1 MQKRPLVPTKTPPL
15 SQYVIN
21 CLAAL
26 MALAGFSI
34 LILSIAS
41 DLVK

>member
-1 MQKRPLVPTKTPPL
+1 MQKRKLVPTKIPPL
-15 SQYVIN
+15 SQYAIN

-41 DLVK
+41 DVVQ